1 MTYNVVM
8 GTLSPTHSLKSLWGD
23 FWDKL

>member
-1 MTYNVVM
+1 MTYNVM
-8 GTLSPTHSLKSLWGD
+8 IGTLSPTHSLKSLWGD